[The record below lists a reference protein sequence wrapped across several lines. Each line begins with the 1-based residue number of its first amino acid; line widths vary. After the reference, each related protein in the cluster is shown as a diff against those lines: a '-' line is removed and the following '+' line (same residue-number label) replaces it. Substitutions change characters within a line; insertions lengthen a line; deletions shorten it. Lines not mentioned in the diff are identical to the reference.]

1 LEWIV
6 KVRERRMRGRRRL
19 ENETEKGR
27 GERERN
33 KRGKVGRQKTENW
46 FNRFRNRFNRF
57 LVKLRSKSAQKT
69 VLTARKFWQ
78 SDSTDC
84 KN

>member
-1 LEWIV
+1 VGGGGWKMKL
-6 KVRERRMRGRRRL
+6 RRKKEERGR
-19 ENETEKGR
+19 EIKG
-27 GERERN
+27 G
-33 KRGKVGRQKTENW
+33 VGRQNTENR
-46 FNRFRNRFNRF
+46 FNRFKNRFNRF
-57 LVKLRSKSAQKT
+57 LVKLRSKSAQKK

>member
-1 LEWIV
+1 
-6 KVRERRMRGRRRL
+6 MRGRRRL
-19 ENETEKGR
+19 ENETERGR

-33 KRGKVGRQKTENW
+33 KRGKVGRQKTE
-46 FNRFRNRFNRF
+46 NRFNRF

>member
-1 LEWIV
+1 MKL
-6 KVRERRMRGRRRL
+6 RRR
-19 ENETEKGR
+19 EEER
-27 GERERN
+27 GRN
-33 KRGKVGRQKTENW
+33 KRGKSAGQSTENR
-46 FNRFRNRFNRF
+46 FNRFKNRFNRF
-57 LVKLRSKSAQKT
+57 LVKLRSKSAQKK

>member
-1 LEWIV
+1 
-6 KVRERRMRGRRRL
+6 MRGQRRL
-19 ENETEKGR
+19 ENESEKGR

-33 KRGKVGRQKTENW
+33 KRGKVGRQKTE
-46 FNRFRNRFNRF
+46 NRFRNRFNRF

-84 KN
+84 KD

>member
-1 LEWIV
+1 
-6 KVRERRMRGRRRL
+6 MRGRRRL

-27 GERERN
+27 GERKRN
-33 KRGKVGRQKTENW
+33 KRGKVGRQKTEN
-46 FNRFRNRFNRF
+46 RFNRFNRF

>member
-1 LEWIV
+1 VGGGGWKMKLRR
-6 KVRERRMRGRRRL
+6 REEERGR
-19 ENETEKGR
+19 EIKG
-27 GERERN
+27 GESA
-33 KRGKVGRQKTENW
+33 GLSTENR
-46 FNRFRNRFNRF
+46 FNRFKNRFIRF

-69 VLTARKFWQ
+69 VLTVRKFWQ

>member
-1 LEWIV
+1 VECEGE
-6 KVRERRMRGRRRL
+6 REKSGRRRL
-19 ENETEKGR
+19 ENETKKKRR

-33 KRGKVGRQKTENW
+33 KRGKSAGQNTENR
-46 FNRFRNRFNRF
+46 FNRFKNRFNRF
-57 LVKLRSKSAQKT
+57 LVKLRSKSAQKK

-78 SDSTDC
+78 SDSTDS

>member
-1 LEWIV
+1 LEWSV
-6 KVRERRMRGRRRL
+6 KVRESRMRGRRRL
-19 ENETEKGR
+19 ENESEKGR

-33 KRGKVGRQKTENW
+33 KRGKVGRQKTENR